1 MTEAKSVI
9 FTADDFG
16 ASAEVNAGILRAHR
30 EGVLR
35 GTSLMV
41 AAPARDAAAAAA
53 RDCPGLDVGLHLV
66 VCKGQSVLPPAR
78 LGGLV
83 DSAGRFVENPV
94 KGGMRYFFN
103 RGLRTK
109 IADECRAQIELHLKL
124 IGYLNHI
131 DGHLNFH
138 VHPVISDILL
148 DLASEY
154 RVPCIRLPR
163 EPVFTTL
170 GAGAR
175 QRAAQAGRGGYLPRA
190 LEAGAAKNDR
200 ARNQIHRL
208 ALRTPSERQL
218 ERALHARRDCAAR
231 PGVTE
236 IYTHPAADIG
246 GTPPPAAAQREVEIL
261 TSPLL
266 PIALTGRGRAPDEFR
281 RTRARSTPRR
291 TISSDARRDWPLT
304 CRAVLYALSAVA
316 AAAASARQS
325 DKLKHQEG

>member
-1 MTEAKSVI
+1 MTESKSVI

-16 ASAEVNAGILRAHR
+16 ASAEVNAGVLRAHR

-35 GTSLMV
+35 GASLMV
-41 AAPARDAAAAAA
+41 AAPACAAAVAAA
-53 RDCPGLDVGLHLV
+53 RECPGLDVGLHLV

-78 LGGLV
+78 LSGLV
-83 DSAGRFVENPV
+83 DDAGRFVENPV

-109 IADECRAQIELHLKL
+109 ITDECRAQIELHLEL
-124 IGYLNHI
+124 VGFLDHI

-170 GAGAR
+170 ALAR
-175 QRAAQAGRGGYLPRA
+175 DNAPRKLVEAIIFRA
-190 LEAGAAKNDR
+190 LSKR
-200 ARNQIHRL
+200 ARRKMTERGIKSTDWLFGLHQSGNLSEQYMLGVIARL
-208 ALRTPSERQL
+208 
-218 ERALHARRDCAAR
+218 R
-231 PGVTE
+231 PGLTE
-236 IYTHPAADIG
+236 IYAHPAAAVG
-246 GTPPPAAAQREVEIL
+246 GAPPPAAAQREVEIL

-266 PIALTGRGRAPDEFR
+266 PAALKAAGARLTNFAELARTDGRDR
-281 RTRARSTPRR
+281 
-291 TISSDARRDWPLT
+291 
-304 CRAVLYALSAVA
+304 A
-316 AAAASARQS
+316 AAH
-325 DKLKHQEG
+325 DIP

>member
-16 ASAEVNAGILRAHR
+16 ASAEVNTGILRAYR
-30 EGVLR
+30 QGVLR
-35 GTSLMV
+35 GASLMV

-53 RDCPGLDVGLHLV
+53 RECPDLDVGLHLV

-103 RGLRTK
+103 RRLRSG

-124 IGYLNHI
+124 VGYLNHI

-138 VHPVISDILL
+138 VHPVINDILL
-148 DLASEY
+148 DLAAEY

-170 GAGAR
+170 ALAR
-175 QRAAQAGRGGYLPRA
+175 DNAPRK
-190 LEAGAAKNDR
+190 LVEAVIFHTLSRR
-200 ARNQIHRL
+200 ARRKMTERGIKSTDWLFGLHQSGNL
-208 ALRTPSERQL
+208 SERYL
-218 ERALHARRDCAAR
+218 LDVIARLR
-231 PGVTE
+231 PGLTE
-236 IYTHPAADIG
+236 IYSHPAADIG

-266 PIALTGRGRAPDEFR
+266 PLALTHAGARLTNFAELARALDQPRAPSG
-281 RTRARSTPRR
+281 AR
-291 TISSDARRDWPLT
+291 
-304 CRAVLYALSAVA
+304 
-316 AAAASARQS
+316 
-325 DKLKHQEG
+325 G